1 MFVIN
6 YSHKINSI
14 NYTIF
19 RRRNSYHCYRQ
30 GKTPTLCH
38 CKTKNSHS
46 NHIRGSSLEN
56 AIAAEAEED
65 IGKAEEAPAAAKAQE
80 VYHDNGESSGDDIFN
95 NTNKSKKKS
104 AVKQA
109 AAKKIVGA
117 VEVPPKRSEIQAMAA
132 TSSDPRSSTT
142 SCNQKYTMEL

>member
-30 GKTPTLCH
+30 EKTPRLCH

-46 NHIRGSSLEN
+46 SHIRGSSLGN
-56 AIAAEAEED
+56 AIAAEGNED
-65 IGKAEEAPAAAKAQE
+65 DEKAADDAGKADEAAGKNDAAYYGA
-80 VYHDNGESSGDDIFN
+80 DESSEDNILR
-95 NTNKSKKKS
+95 NKDKDEKKKS
-104 AVKQA
+104 
-109 AAKKIVGA
+109 
-117 VEVPPKRSEIQAMAA
+117 PPR
-132 TSSDPRSSTT
+132 
-142 SCNQKYTMEL
+142 L